1 MGQTLADDID
11 EMLASVQEQ
20 VEDSELTFKLR
31 TARQLVMVYD
41 ERLRE
46 HGKSLDGEN
55 LDSEALENLRR
66 LGYID

>member
-1 MGQTLADDID
+1 MGQTLAGDID